1 MKVSVISPARCWSGS
16 GRRLNGRYA
25 SGSRAA
31 WVLCVKYLYSVI
43 SQFKGLNMVRG
54 DVSITH
60 LMYLTTSRAKPLLCL
75 VPTEGELVMVSTATG
90 GVTNVVSE
98 TVSGTGV
105 DLASIL
111 LVTPNGAVVDVVSY
125 LLQIAIKDVVG

>member
-1 MKVSVISPARCWSGS
+1 V
-16 GRRLNGRYA
+16 
-25 SGSRAA
+25 
-31 WVLCVKYLYSVI
+31 
-43 SQFKGLNMVRG
+43 VRG
-54 DVSITH
+54 DVGITH
-60 LMYLTTSRAKPLLCL
+60 LLYLTTSRANPLLGL